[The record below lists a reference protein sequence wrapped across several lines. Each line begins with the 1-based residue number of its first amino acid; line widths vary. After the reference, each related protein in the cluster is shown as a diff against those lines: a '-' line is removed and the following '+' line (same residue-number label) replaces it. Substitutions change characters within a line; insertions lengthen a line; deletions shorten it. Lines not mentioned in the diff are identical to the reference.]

1 MVDVYFVSF
10 YLIRPAISLE
20 GAVMDS
26 ACQNSDFST
35 KYLLG
40 QLNIARKEINNLR
53 QQIKSLRYIHE
64 KDVDSIKRLLESFRN
79 RPSMPDAKVIGP
91 DDVKPSTSTDD
102 DTIKLKPIGVISTW
116 FPSKRGTPRQTGVC
130 GKVPGKLL
138 LYNSIFTNPDHALE
152 GLQDFSHM
160 WVLFYFH
167 RNDSTHVR
175 AKVAPPR
182 LNGTKTGVFSTRSPH
197 RPCPIGLSLVKIT
210 TIENHTIYFEGVDM
224 VDQSPVLDIKPYIP
238 QYDSPIYF
246 EKLSNRSQESNVD
259 DAFECIEET
268 ARNQTCDTFST
279 NVSLGDETRSLLSE
293 SYYRKVINKT
303 NQETDVSRDEE
314 IALRLQAEEFQRNS
328 NFESYSSMRHFSEL
342 NDISL
347 HNNSALQHSID
358 VTDIHR
364 TAHTF
369 SDTLSDPRTSLNIIG
384 HNVLSSN
391 VEQPESLVDINNR
404 LQNINVNGR
413 TNIEPTYGSRNVGSN
428 YTETHA
434 SRSRLL
440 DGADG
445 PNTICG
451 TDIDLIHRRSLNSR
465 IDNSPVRMGV
475 REAPDGEEGLE
486 PQVLTPSQH
495 LPNQV
500 IRTMSNNSL
509 PDSGDTHLVFSSESR
524 NAENRESGANI
535 SSEIRIPEW
544 ISRPRTPLCVVFNDR
559 ALIQLNEILGTK
571 INDQKI
577 AIENVLREDPRSVY
591 LRQRWGSQFYT
602 FLIHDLHITC
612 RFDDSR
618 GIVTV
623 FQVRH
628 AGRIC
633 ECGEPEWQCLGHSPP
648 SS

>member
-1 MVDVYFVSF
+1 
-10 YLIRPAISLE
+10 
-20 GAVMDS
+20 MDS
-26 ACQNSDFST
+26 ACQNSDFSS

-64 KDVDSIKRLLESFRN
+64 KDVDSIKRLLESYRN
-79 RPSMPDAKVIGP
+79 GPSASKTKITGS
-91 DDVKPSTSTDD
+91 DDVKPSTSTDE
-102 DTIKLKPIGVISTW
+102 DTVKLKPIGVISTW
-116 FPSKRGTPRQTGVC
+116 FPSKRGTPRQTRIC

-138 LYNSIFTNPDHALE
+138 LYNSVFTNPDHALE

-238 QYDSPIYF
+238 QYDSPLYF
-246 EKLSNRSQESNVD
+246 EKLSNRSQESNLD

-268 ARNQTCDTFST
+268 ARNQ
-279 NVSLGDETRSLLSE
+279 SLGDEPRSLLSE
-293 SYYRKVINKT
+293 SYYRKPINKA

-342 NDISL
+342 SDISL
-347 HNNSALQHSID
+347 HNNGTLQHSVD

-364 TAHTF
+364 TPYTLP
-369 SDTLSDPRTSLNIIG
+369 DTLSDPRTSLNITG
-384 HNVLSSN
+384 HNVLSSDI
-391 VEQPESLVDINNR
+391 EPESLVDINSR
-404 LQNINVNGR
+404 LQNINVSER
-413 TNIEPTYGSRNVGSN
+413 TNVEPVYGSRSVESN

-451 TDIDLIHRRSLNSR
+451 TDIDLIRRRSLSSR

-486 PQVLTPSQH
+486 PQILTPSQH
-495 LPNQV
+495 LPSQV

-524 NAENRESGANI
+524 NLENRNSGSNI

-571 INDQKI
+571 INDQKV

-612 RFDDSR
+612 RFDDNR

>member
-1 MVDVYFVSF
+1 MCKCEHIKCMRTSLY
-10 YLIRPAISLE
+10 YNIRA
-20 GAVMDS
+20 
-26 ACQNSDFST
+26 
-35 KYLLG
+35 KYLT
-40 QLNIARKEINNLR
+40 
-53 QQIKSLRYIHE
+53 QQIKSLRYVHE
-64 KDVDSIKRLLESFRN
+64 KDVDTIKRLLESFRN
-79 RPSMPDAKVIGP
+79 GSSMSETKVVGS
-91 DDVKPSTSTDD
+91 DNVKPGTSTDND
-102 DTIKLKPIGVISTW
+102 AIKLKPIGVISTW
-116 FPSKRGTPRQTGVC
+116 FPSKRGTPRQTGIC

-167 RNDSTHVR
+167 RNDSTHVH

-210 TIENHTIYFEGVDM
+210 NIENHTIYFEGVDM

-238 QYDSPIYF
+238 QYDSPLFF
-246 EKLSNRSQESNVD
+246 EKLSNRSQEPHLD

-268 ARNQTCDTFST
+268 ARNQTCATFDT
-279 NVSLGDETRSLLSE
+279 NVGLGDETRNFLSE
-293 SYYRKVINKT
+293 SYYRKGINKT

-328 NFESYSSMRHFSEL
+328 NFESYVGMRNFADLS
-342 NDISL
+342 DINL
-347 HNNSALQHSID
+347 HNNSVLQHNID
-358 VTDIHR
+358 VTSIHR
-364 TAHTF
+364 TPHTL
-369 SDTLSDPRTSLNIIG
+369 SDTLSDMRSSLNTTTG
-384 HNVLSSN
+384 HNILASHL
-391 VEQPESLVDINNR
+391 EQPESFVDINHR
-404 LQNINVNGR
+404 LQSINVSGR
-413 TNIEPTYGSRNVGSN
+413 ANVESTYVSRSMGSD

-445 PNTICG
+445 PNTVCG
-451 TDIDLIHRRSLNSR
+451 TDIDLINRRSLSSR
-465 IDNSPVRMGV
+465 IDNSPIRMGI

-486 PQVLTPSQH
+486 SQILTPSQV
-495 LPNQV
+495 LPNQI
-500 IRTMSNNSL
+500 IRTTSNNSL
-509 PDSGDTHLVFSSESR
+509 PDSANTNPLVSFESR
-524 NAENRESGANI
+524 NTDNREAEANS

-571 INDQKI
+571 INDQKV

-612 RFDDSR
+612 RFDDNR

-648 SS
+648 TS

>member
-1 MVDVYFVSF
+1 
-10 YLIRPAISLE
+10 
-20 GAVMDS
+20 
-26 ACQNSDFST
+26 
-35 KYLLG
+35 
-40 QLNIARKEINNLR
+40 
-53 QQIKSLRYIHE
+53 
-64 KDVDSIKRLLESFRN
+64 
-79 RPSMPDAKVIGP
+79 
-91 DDVKPSTSTDD
+91 
-102 DTIKLKPIGVISTW
+102 
-116 FPSKRGTPRQTGVC
+116 
-130 GKVPGKLL
+130 
-138 LYNSIFTNPDHALE
+138 
-152 GLQDFSHM
+152 
-160 WVLFYFH
+160 
-167 RNDSTHVR
+167 
-175 AKVAPPR
+175 
-182 LNGTKTGVFSTRSPH
+182 
-197 RPCPIGLSLVKIT
+197 
-210 TIENHTIYFEGVDM
+210 M

-268 ARNQTCDTFST
+268 ARNQTCDAFST

-293 SYYRKVINKT
+293 SYYRKVINKA

-347 HNNSALQHSID
+347 HNNSTLQHSID

-369 SDTLSDPRTSLNIIG
+369 SDTLSDPRTSLNIVG
-384 HNVLSSN
+384 HNILSSD
-391 VEQPESLVDINNR
+391 VEQPENLVDINNR

-413 TNIEPTYGSRNVGSN
+413 TNIESTYGSRNVGSN

-486 PQVLTPSQH
+486 PQILTPSQH

-509 PDSGDTHLVFSSESR
+509 PDSGDTHLLFSSESR
-524 NAENRESGANI
+524 NAENRESGTNI

>member
-1 MVDVYFVSF
+1 
-10 YLIRPAISLE
+10 
-20 GAVMDS
+20 MDS

-79 RPSMPDAKVIGP
+79 GPSVSDAKVIGP

-268 ARNQTCDTFST
+268 ARNQTCNTFST

-293 SYYRKVINKT
+293 SYYRKIINKA

-486 PQVLTPSQH
+486 PQILTPSQH

-509 PDSGDTHLVFSSESR
+509 PDSGDTHLVFSSESG

>member
-1 MVDVYFVSF
+1 
-10 YLIRPAISLE
+10 
-20 GAVMDS
+20 MDS
-26 ACQNSDFST
+26 ACQNLEFNA

-53 QQIKSLRYIHE
+53 QQIKSLRYVHE
-64 KDVDSIKRLLESFRN
+64 KDVDTIKRLLESFRN
-79 RPSMPDAKVIGP
+79 GASMSETKVVGS
-91 DDVKPSTSTDD
+91 DNVKPGTSTDND
-102 DTIKLKPIGVISTW
+102 AIKLKPIGVISTW
-116 FPSKRGTPRQTGVC
+116 FPSKRGTPRQTGIC

-167 RNDSTHVR
+167 RNDSTHVH

-210 TIENHTIYFEGVDM
+210 NIENHTIYFEGVDM

-238 QYDSPIYF
+238 QYDSPLFF
-246 EKLSNRSQESNVD
+246 EKLSNRSQEPYLD

-268 ARNQTCDTFST
+268 ARNQTCTTFDT
-279 NVSLGDETRSLLSE
+279 NVDLGDETRNFLSE
-293 SYYRKVINKT
+293 SYYRKGINKT

-328 NFESYSSMRHFSEL
+328 NFESYVGMRHFSEL
-342 NDISL
+342 SDINL
-347 HNNSALQHSID
+347 HNNSVLPHNMD
-358 VTDIHR
+358 VTSIHR
-364 TAHTF
+364 TPHTF
-369 SDTLSDPRTSLNIIG
+369 SDTLSDMRSSLNTTAG
-384 HNVLSSN
+384 HNILASHL
-391 VEQPESLVDINNR
+391 EQPESFVDINHR
-404 LQNINVNGR
+404 LQSINVSGR
-413 TNIEPTYGSRNVGSN
+413 TNVEPTYVSRSMGSD

-445 PNTICG
+445 PNTVCG
-451 TDIDLIHRRSLNSR
+451 TDIDLINRRSLTSR
-465 IDNSPVRMGV
+465 IDNSPIRMGI

-486 PQVLTPSQH
+486 SQMLTPSQV

-500 IRTMSNNSL
+500 IRTTSNNSL
-509 PDSGDTHLVFSSESR
+509 PDSGNTNSLVSFESR
-524 NAENRESGANI
+524 NTENREAEANS

-571 INDQKI
+571 INDQKV

-612 RFDDSR
+612 RFDDNR

-648 SS
+648 TS